1 VTPPPTAGGS
11 PGRAVG
17 RPGGLR
23 VRPGPARD
31 RGSVTAETALALP
44 SLVLVLALCVGVLA
58 AGAAKVRCYDA
69 ARAAARELA
78 RDEDLA
84 TARRTALRLA
94 PGARV
99 QVTAEGD
106 LVRVRV
112 SDEVG
117 LGVPGG
123 GRLVALVVRGDAV
136 ARRENR

>member
-1 VTPPPTAGGS
+1 VTPLPAGGGS

-23 VRPGPARD
+23 ARPETTRD

-44 SLVLVLALCVGVLA
+44 SLVLVLTLCVGVLM

-69 ARAAARELA
+69 ARAAAGELA
-78 RDEDLA
+78 RDEDLD

-94 PGARV
+94 PGSRV

-117 LGVPGG
+117 LGVPGAR
-123 GRLVALVVRGDAV
+123 RLVALVVHGDAV
-136 ARRENR
+136 ARQEDR